1 MDFVNDS
8 VPVALLSIGLTHSL
22 FSYRATSL
30 QTAAAA
36 LSSLSLSS
44 PPPQVQVFPQSQKQ
58 VSTSFTSAS
67 MAMEP
72 AASAIPIPA
81 SRSASTHADSGSKS
95 LPLDDDASF
104 PSPPN
109 GATGHV
115 YDTGLTKGGKKRGTI
130 FTCESCSKVGG
141 SCWCLCLAID

>member
-1 MDFVNDS
+1 MDFNNDS
-8 VPVALLSIGLTHSL
+8 VPVALLSIWLMYFL

-44 PPPQVQVFPQSQKQ
+44 PPSQVQVFPQSQKQ
-58 VSTSFTSAS
+58 VSTSFTLAS

-72 AASAIPIPA
+72 AAAIPIPA
-81 SRSASTHADSGSKS
+81 SRSTSTHADGASKS

-109 GATGHV
+109 GATGHMH
-115 YDTGLTKGGKKRGTI
+115 DMGLTKGGKKRGTI

-141 SCWCLCLAID
+141 SRWCLDLAID